1 MWGKLYLVVLDE
13 RQSLAGVVKGDGLGL
28 VVGGFRGVVVR
39 EVLLKEQLSPGVDT
53 GIVVAGIDPS
63 SVEFLLS
70 LSQLV
75 YHDIFLVIESVFS
88 LEKPW
93 DSFRFLSI
101 DRLLVGIWRVLRKIW
116 DCNLMIVYRSKLAT
130 VMIVSWIGS
139 PLDWRCH
146 SFRLICCTGIQI
158 IVFQVDKMRRIQEG
172 NTRLSLI
179 VDDKLVIDDGLI
191 VGKVWKGW

>member
-28 VVGGFRGVVVR
+28 VVGGFWWIIVR
-39 EVLLKEQLSPGVDT
+39 KVLLKEQLSPGVDT

-75 YHDIFLVIESVFS
+75 YHDIFLVIESVLP
-88 LEKPW
+88 LEKPRY
-93 DSFRFLSI
+93 SLGFFGV
-101 DRLLVGIWRVLRKIW
+101 DRLLIGIWRVLRKIR
-116 DCNLMIVYRSKLAT
+116 DCNLMIVYRSKLTT

-146 SFRLICCTGIQI
+146 SFRLIRCTGIQI

-172 NTRLSLI
+172 NARLPLI